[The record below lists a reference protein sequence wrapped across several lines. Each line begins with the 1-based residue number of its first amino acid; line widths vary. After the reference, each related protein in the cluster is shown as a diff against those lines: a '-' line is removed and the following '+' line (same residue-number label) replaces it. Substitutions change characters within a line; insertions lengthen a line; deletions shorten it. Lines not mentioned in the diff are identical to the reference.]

1 MDLLP
6 RDGRVTNL
14 ETYRPAPLASQA
26 TAIEQARA
34 VAEVQAA
41 VIVAQQCPRDMLR
54 AEADMRDVC
63 GRLSMAER
71 AFYRVPNR
79 GTGPSVHLMRE
90 LARLWGNIDY
100 GVREL
105 RRDDDAQES
114 EMQAWAWDQQT
125 NTRSSRS
132 FIVPHA
138 RMKGK
143 DRQRLT
149 DLGDVYLNNQNVG
162 ARAVRECINTVLPT
176 WFSEAAQDICRRTLE
191 DGEGEPLA
199 DRIEGMVRAFGGI
212 GITVKQ
218 LEARIGSKRGRWS
231 AGDVAEMG
239 IVYKSIQRDGL
250 DKDSEFPP
258 QATDLTKMAA
268 NENPAPSETN
278 VISPSRLKRLQIL
291 CNESGLTDRT
301 ERLAWA
307 SDTLGAPVTTFS
319 KLTPEQG
326 NRLFAELERDPDQPE
341 SDGAQA

>member
-1 MDLLP
+1 M
-6 RDGRVTNL
+6 TNL
-14 ETYRPAPLASQA
+14 ETYRPAPPLASQA

-54 AEADMRDVC
+54 AEAEMRDVC
-63 GRLSMAER
+63 GRLTMAER

-90 LARLWGNIDY
+90 LARIWGNLDY

-105 RRDDDAQES
+105 RRDDDKGES

-143 DRQRLT
+143 DRQKLS

-176 WFSEAAQDICRRTLE
+176 WFTEASQEICRRTLE
-191 DGEGEPLA
+191 DGEGEPLT
-199 DRIEGMVRAFGGI
+199 DRVENMIRIFGNI
-212 GITVKQ
+212 GVTVKQ
-218 LEARIGSKRGRWS
+218 LEARIGSKRGRWT

-239 IVYKSIQRDGL
+239 IVYKSIKQEGL
-250 DKDSEFPP
+250 NVADEFPP
-258 QATDLTKMAA
+258 QQTDLTA
-268 NENPAPSETN
+268 PAGMPAGEQPKSN
-278 VISPSRLKRLQIL
+278 VISPPRLKRLQIL
-291 CNESGLTDRT
+291 CNEGGLSDRT
-301 ERLAWA
+301 ERLTWA
-307 SDTLGAPVTTFS
+307 GDVLGAKITTFS
-319 KLTPEQG
+319 DLTPEQAS
-326 NRLFAELERDPDQPE
+326 RLFEELEREPDDPTPPE
-341 SDGAQA
+341 GE